1 MKISVT
7 VTDNSG
13 ELLAALKRQSDA
25 VLRQIAERA
34 KKYAQQNISS
44 AGLRKSGELLG
55 SIDTA
60 VRNHTAYIGTD
71 NEYAPHHELG
81 TGHYNTKHASERYG
95 VPAQHF
101 LKYAVSKHVD
111 EYKKMILEAMKR

>member
-7 VTDNSG
+7 VRDNSG
-13 ELLAALKRQSDA
+13 QFISALKRQSDA
-25 VLRQIAERA
+25 VLRQIAEKA
-34 KKYAQQNISS
+34 KKYAQQNIQS
-44 AGLRKSGELLG
+44 AGLRKTGELIG
-55 SIDTA
+55 SVDTA
-60 VRNHTAYIGTD
+60 VRNHAAHIGTD

-81 TGHYNTKHASERYG
+81 TGHYNTKHASARYG

-101 LKYAVSKHVD
+101 LKYAVSKHID